1 MAVLSH
7 GATGTK
13 EDFFGLAATFA
24 DDGWRV
30 IDYDARGVG
39 DSTGSGLDRETDLR
53 AVVAYAR
60 DTGATAIVLV
70 GGSLGASLSIAMAE
84 ELEADAVVSLS
95 APASSYDALQAAG
108 ELPRT
113 TPVMLAVAE
122 GNEPYATDAR
132 SLADAL
138 GIEPTIVSGERHGTG
153 MFLDHPDL
161 MDQVVA
167 FADDAI
173 ASGAASSVGTG

>member
-1 MAVLSH
+1 M
-7 GATGTK
+7 
-13 EDFFGLAATFA
+13 
-24 DDGWRV
+24 
-30 IDYDARGVG
+30 
-39 DSTGSGLDRETDLR
+39 
-53 AVVAYAR
+53 
-60 DTGATAIVLV
+60 
-70 GGSLGASLSIAMAE
+70 SIAVAE